1 MKVHKQEMTTQT
13 GTLVPILQENNLKK
27 IYWKSNLLIYSRTM
41 SAFENTKLKE
51 TQYLKTY
58 MDPMAKTTTLI

>member
-1 MKVHKQEMTTQT
+1 
-13 GTLVPILQENNLKK
+13 
-27 IYWKSNLLIYSRTM
+27 M

-58 MDPMAKTTTLI
+58 MDPMAQTMTLIENTKKKA